1 VPVAT
6 FLANWFPDPSP
17 SFGSSPTPFIVLMAV
32 GFVVAVAGHI
42 MRFRL
47 LVAGGI
53 LAIFLATFI
62 IPLIVYL
69 GKS

>member
-1 VPVAT
+1 VPFAA
-6 FLANWFPDPSP
+6 FLANWIPDPSP
-17 SFGSSPTPFIVLMAV
+17 SFGSSPTPFIVLMV
-32 GFVVAVAGHI
+32 IGFVVAVAGHI

-62 IPLIVYL
+62 IPLLVYL